1 MRQSHLFE
9 NGKSRTDMLP
19 ARTRHV
25 ARDRS
30 GRSHGHHEG
39 RSWVRYRLCT
49 AGNRP
54 IQRGEALLPDFA
66 PFSFDGIKFGP
77 VTELPGTQVFC
88 NGSNSMLYILAVE
101 TDCLVVSAQ
110 ASQGD
115 VGMGVFGVVVGNGD
129 PFERHAQ
136 IRLHPL
142 HEIARQAAEI
152 NPIAEFR

>member
-30 GRSHGHHEG
+30 GRSHGHDEG

-66 PFSFDGIKFGP
+66 PFSFDGINFGP
-77 VTELPGTQVFC
+77 VTELPGAQVFC

-101 TDCLVVSAQ
+101 TDCLATRTH
-110 ASQGD
+110 AS
-115 VGMGVFGVVVGNGD
+115 
-129 PFERHAQ
+129 
-136 IRLHPL
+136 
-142 HEIARQAAEI
+142 
-152 NPIAEFR
+152 